1 MAQKQREDRQQEA
14 LTRKIEMT
22 EHQLRRLQSD
32 KKNLEKTLRIRKL
45 IRAGMV
51 FEEAGILDSYN
62 PDEVLIILKKYK
74 GERM

>member
-1 MAQKQREDRQQEA
+1 MTKKQREHRQQEA
-14 LTRKIEMT
+14 LARKIEMT

-74 GERM
+74 GEGM